1 MKKATLLL
9 IASLCFAKPAITQNT
24 RYYVHAT
31 ATGANTGQSWAD
43 AFTDLQS
50 ALQLAQAGDE
60 VWVAEGTYWPTT
72 TTDRNISFEPK
83 SGVQLYGGFAGTETS
98 LDERDWDQYPAIL
111 SGDIG
116 QPGDSTDN
124 SYTVMYLHEPDSS
137 TVLDGF
143 TLRDGTADFSG
154 LSSSRDRRK
163 CGGGLYI
170 MGEDAEAYPGI
181 RNCRFLHN
189 TARNSGGGA
198 IVNGGGDGSVAPLF
212 FNCHFEANRS
222 LGNAGGLAYLGAAWV
237 ERGVEVDSCIFLRN
251 AAEVRGGGFFYQDAE
266 RTDWLDIGRCQFLE
280 NQAGTLGGGG
290 QFFLGRQDGSQLR
303 LFSTLFQRNSSIQG
317 SAVSFFSQGFSF
329 TRGIQVNDCFFYRN
343 IRSTNSP
350 NASILHANIV
360 DLENSYLQLNKNAFL
375 ENETT
380 TSLCFLGGFE
390 QSYVDIISNYI
401 FKNTAL
407 SFLFDISGGENQEIK
422 VQSCIINE
430 NDCGLGICGGV
441 RYKITSTGSL
451 FQNNIIRGHRLHH
464 SYDNVHVYNN
474 CSVINNKMCTNIIV
488 PAHVNSIDI
497 SNSIISGPGICDLT
511 KFLSSDQTHITH
523 SYFDTLNCSNLP
535 PNITCGPG
543 ILTGIDPLFVNPD
556 SGDYRLQ
563 PCSPLINAGSNAY
576 VLDSTDLDGL
586 PRIRGG
592 TVDIGAYEAQ
602 GPSLAADPQTT
613 PSCPGG
619 ASGAVDAGLQGGCP
633 PLLFN
638 WQSGANAGATLSGLP
653 PGIYQFTVTDAKG
666 LTATFSA
673 TVPEGTAP
681 GLIPVG
687 TALLCGDTT
696 GGSATALL
704 DPALPPLQFLW
715 ANGST
720 DSLRTD
726 LPAGAYPLTLTD
738 ANGCLATGA
747 VQVSKSGSLSVDIE
761 AQAISCH
768 AAADGAFT
776 VLPANGKP
784 PFLWNW
790 ASGATGP
797 TIGPLGP
804 GSYSGTLTDALGC
817 TIQWVLPLTEPGPLQ
832 LQALVTN
839 AGDSTA
845 ANGSIQLMPTGGTA
859 PYAVLWSTG
868 ATGPQLDSLLP
879 GMYTATLTDANG
891 CSAVETYVVGVTSSV
906 QEAGIGLNFSLSPN
920 PAAEI
925 VWLYLATP
933 ARTGL
938 PLRVLNSAGQT
949 VLTGWLPQ
957 GSKGLPLH
965 VGALPRGVYVIQ
977 LGGRVE
983 KLVKR

>member
-1 MKKATLLL
+1 MKKAILLL
-9 IASLCFAKPAITQNT
+9 IASLCFAAPAITQNT
-24 RYYVHAT
+24 RYYVHAA
-31 ATGANTGQSWAD
+31 ATGANTGQSWVD
-43 AFTDLQS
+43 AFTDLQN

-83 SGVQLYGGFAGTETS
+83 SGVKLYGGFSGTEIS
-98 LDERDWDQYPAIL
+98 LDERDWEQYPAIL

-124 SYTVMYLHEPDSS
+124 AYTVMYLHEPDSS
-137 TVLDGF
+137 TLLDGF

-154 LSSSRDRRK
+154 LSTSRDRRK

-237 ERGVEVDSCIFLRN
+237 ERGVEVDSCVFLRN
-251 AAEVRGGGFFYQDAE
+251 SAVVRGGGFYYQDAE
-266 RTDWLDIGRCQFLE
+266 RTDRLDIGRCQFLE
-280 NQAGTLGGGG
+280 NQSESGGGG
-290 QFFLGRQDGSQLR
+290 MQLVLGRTADATSN
-303 LFSTLFQRNSSIQG
+303 LFNNQFQKNYSWQG
-317 SAVSFFSQGFSF
+317 SAIAAIPLNFNYLKSLHIYNCSFW
-329 TRGIQVNDCFFYRN
+329 NN
-343 IRSTNSP
+343 IGYNLSTNQGIIYGDYLP
-350 NASILHANIV
+350 ANNSLVLLGNNNFFQNYNSGYLIQ
-360 DLENSYLQLNKNAFL
+360 LPGFEFGKLFIFENYFIENNIENSLISYYAQMNDLFTLVKCVFYNNK
-375 ENETT
+375 
-380 TSLCFLGGFE
+380 
-390 QSYVDIISNYI
+390 
-401 FKNTAL
+401 AL
-407 SFLFDISGGENQEIK
+407 ALISGSYFNVELKETLFKKNHMRTHSIIPVYNTQ
-422 VQSCIINE
+422 VYTNCTIIN
-430 NDCGLGICGGV
+430 NQIC
-441 RYKITSTGSL
+441 
-451 FQNNIIRGHRLHH
+451 NNAA
-464 SYDNVHVYNN
+464 
-474 CSVINNKMCTNIIV
+474 V
-488 PAHVNSIDI
+488 PSPVKSMQFY
-497 SNSIISGPGICDLT
+497 NSIISGPGICDLT
-511 KFLSSDQTHITH
+511 KFLTSDQTQITH
-523 SYFDTLNCSNLP
+523 SYFDTLDCAALP
-535 PNITCGPG
+535 SNITCGPG

-602 GPSLAADPQTT
+602 GPSLAAAPQTT

-619 ASGAVDAGLQGGCP
+619 ASGAVEANVQAACL

-638 WQSGANAGATLSGLP
+638 WQSGANSGATLSGLP
-653 PGIYQFTVTDAKG
+653 PGVYQFTVTDAKG

-673 TVPEGTAP
+673 TVPEGDAP

-696 GGSATALL
+696 GGSASALL
-704 DPALPPLQFLW
+704 NPALPPLQFHW

-720 DSLRTD
+720 DSLRTG
-726 LPAGAYPLTLTD
+726 LPAGSYPLTLTD
-738 ANGCLATGA
+738 ANGCSATGA
-747 VQVSKSGSLSVDIE
+747 VQVNKSGSLSVDIE

-797 TIGPLGP
+797 TIGPLDP

-817 TIQWVLPLTEPGPLQ
+817 TIQWVLPLTEPAPLQ
-832 LQALVTN
+832 LQALVVN
-839 AGDSTA
+839 AGDSA
-845 ANGSIQLMPTGGTA
+845 VANGSIQLMSTGGTM
-859 PYAVLWSTG
+859 PYDVLWSTG
-868 ATGPQLDSLLP
+868 ATGPLLDSLLP

-949 VLTGWLPQ
+949 VLAGWLPQ
-957 GSKGLPLH
+957 GSTGLPLH
-965 VGALPRGVYVIQ
+965 IGALPRGVYAVQ